1 MDSLKCRLFFWLILK
16 HKDFGKNTN
25 LMVFSQEMLYLNKGW
40 IVLHVNSIFV
50 THVDNFS
57 VEYISKDIEMVKGNK
72 VTKSNIYRL
81 HNLFID

>member
-1 MDSLKCRLFFWLILK
+1 M
-16 HKDFGKNTN
+16 
-25 LMVFSQEMLYLNKGW
+25 
-40 IVLHVNSIFV
+40 NSILV

>member
-1 MDSLKCRLFFWLILK
+1 M
-16 HKDFGKNTN
+16 
-25 LMVFSQEMLYLNKGW
+25 
-40 IVLHVNSIFV
+40 NSIFV

-81 HNLFID
+81 HNLSSTLIKEWMCYIIFDRGKK